1 MSLSIGELARRT
13 GSKVQ
18 TIRYYEEIGLLPPPG
33 RTAGNQRRYDRAT
46 ADRLAFIRHGRAL
59 GFSLDEIR
67 DLLRLTDHP
76 ELSCEAA
83 DAIARKRLADVER
96 RIARLESLRTELS
109 RMVEQCRG
117 GTVAGCRVIEVL
129 ADHELC
135 LAEDHAVG
143 HGAPAGDG
151 VAA

>member
-18 TIRYYEEIGLLPPPG
+18 TIRYYETIGLLAPAG

-59 GFSLDEIR
+59 GFTLDEIR
-67 DLLRLTDHP
+67 SLLALSDRP

-83 DAIARKRLADVER
+83 DAIARRRLEDVER
-96 RIARLESLRTELS
+96 RIGQLESLKSELS
-109 RMVEQCRG
+109 RMIEQCRG
-117 GTVAGCRVIEVL
+117 GTVADCRIIEVV
-129 ADHELC
+129 ADHALC
-135 LAEDHAVG
+135 LDEDHAG
-143 HGAPAGDG
+143 
-151 VAA
+151 